1 MKISSLNIKRIIV
14 GEFEAN
20 CYLAESADELI
31 IIDPGDEAEKI
42 AAEIVRFRASLK
54 SIILTHHHFV
64 HIGVAQNIAKRLKVP
79 LFIHKK
85 ERKYIDFPEINYL
98 EEGDEVKIGGEVLQ
112 VINTPG
118 HTPGSLCLLGEK
130 VIFTGDTLFNNGYGR
145 TDFPGGS
152 PNDMDKSLEKLKK
165 LIKPGITVFPG
176 HGESFLAK

>member
-1 MKISSLNIKRIIV
+1 MNIKRIIV

-20 CYLAESADELI
+20 CYLAESAGELI

-42 AAEIVRFRASLK
+42 AAGIVCFKVTPR
-54 SIILTHHHFV
+54 SIILTHHHFD
-64 HIGVAQNIAKRLKVP
+64 HIGAVQDIAKRLKVP
-79 LFIHKK
+79 IFIHEK
-85 ERKYIDFPEINYL
+85 EKKYIDFSEISYL
-98 EEGDEVKIGGEVLQ
+98 EEGDEVRVGDEVLQ

-176 HGESFLAK
+176 HGKSFLAK

>member
-1 MKISSLNIKRIIV
+1 MNIKRIIV

-20 CYLAESADELI
+20 CYLAESAGELI

-42 AAEIVRFRASLK
+42 AAEIVRFKTSPR
-54 SIILTHHHFV
+54 SIILTHHHFD
-64 HIGVAQNIAKRLKVP
+64 HIGAVQNIAGQLKIP
-79 LFIHKK
+79 IFIHEK
-85 ERKYIDFPEINYL
+85 EKKYINFPEINYL
-98 EEGDEVKIGGEVLQ
+98 KEGDEVRVGDEVLQ

-130 VIFTGDTLFNNGYGR
+130 VIFTGDTLFKDGYGR

-152 PNDMDKSLEKLKK
+152 SDDMDKSLERLKK

-176 HGESFLAK
+176 HGESFLAR